1 MKQIGYVL
9 FFLCL
14 PLAGYADHIIGGEL
28 TMQSLGKPGSYRI
41 QLNQYLDANATSP
54 GISGNLK
61 DRETIY
67 IFSKKGP
74 TLIAS
79 YSLAGQPLKD
89 IIYKN
94 VACAKSKSIRTYNAA
109 YTADVQLDIS
119 QYSDPAGYYAVLERC
134 CRNRAIS
141 NLASSGGIG
150 MVFYLEF
157 PALTRNGV
165 PFVNSSPAFA
175 PLNGNFICLNKL
187 FTTTYAATDADGD
200 QLRYSLV
207 TPYQGYTD
215 ENITTG
221 DATPHA
227 IYPLVTWGVGYSAGN
242 AIPGSPGLQI
252 DANTGQMSVTAAQ
265 TGYFLF
271 TVQCDEYRNGVKIG
285 SVRRDFQ
292 IPVVDCPNE
301 TPPTPI
307 VTDKGIATHA
317 AEICE
322 GSSLTLAADND
333 PKWAYQWQRDG
344 INLITGN
351 GASLTVSASGV
362 YTVVKSFATKCS
374 ADIVSSG
381 VQVTVLPSPSAK
393 IKLQRPDGS
402 EVSVPFCEGDQILA
416 SASGVAGNSTV
427 RWATTSSALQVSNGV
442 ARITKSGLYSLTVV
456 DNATNCAA
464 TDNLQIDLRPAPMAT
479 LTASATQ
486 ICAGD
491 SVRLATTN
499 NPTYT
504 YLWEPVT
511 PKKQAEL
518 WVKQAGIYRV
528 RITNADGCSA
538 VSPDLTLA
546 VSTRLNVAVDS
557 ISPLCAS
564 NARLTLGGTP
574 TTGTWIGPG
583 VAGNTFDPAAA
594 GVGLRKLQYTVKNE
608 AGCGSSAT
616 SWVQVLPP
624 LQLLGSLTYRVPRG
638 SSVQL
643 QQQPNQPATLRWS
656 PPSYLDQPD
665 TPTPT
670 FQSGESTTY
679 TVEAQTASGC
689 RVSSR
694 IAVDVYDRL
703 YIPTAFSPNGDGDN
717 EQWRPINGERFP
729 NCEVA
734 VYDRWGNLIYQGS
747 GTNAAWD
754 GRYGQTVVEPGVYT
768 YLVKTAPNE
777 PSLSGKVTVLR

>member
-1 MKQIGYVL
+1 MRPILYIL
-9 FFLCL
+9 FLICL
-14 PLAGYADHIIGGEL
+14 PLAGYSDHIIGGEL
-28 TMQSLGKPGSYRI
+28 SMKWLGKPGSYRI
-41 QLNQYLDANATSP
+41 RLNEYLDANATS
-54 GISGNLK
+54 SGNFK
-61 DRETIY
+61 DREVIY

-79 YSLAGQPLKD
+79 YSLSGQPLET
-89 IIYKN
+89 IPYKN
-94 VACAKSKSIRTYNAA
+94 AACAKAKNLNTYNAI
-109 YTADVQLDIS
+109 YVADVQLDPS
-119 QYSDPAGYYAVLERC
+119 QYADPGGYYAVLERC
-134 CRNRAIS
+134 CRNHAIS
-141 NLASSGGIG
+141 NLADPINIG

-157 PALTRNGV
+157 PALLKNGAS
-165 PFVNSSPAFA
+165 FVNSSPTFST
-175 PLNGNFICLNKL
+175 LNGSFICLNKP
-187 FTTTYAATDADGD
+187 FTATYAATDADGD

-215 ENITTG
+215 ENTTTG
-221 DATPHA
+221 NNTPHA
-227 IYPLVTWGVGYSAGN
+227 TYPLVTWGAGYSAGN

-252 DANTGQMSVTAAQ
+252 DANTGQLSVTASQ

-292 IPVVDCPNE
+292 IPVVDCPTE

-307 VTDKGIATHA
+307 VTDNGITINA
-317 AEICE
+317 AKLCE

-344 INLITGN
+344 INIITGN
-351 GASLTVSASGV
+351 GASLTVVESGV

-374 ADIVSSG
+374 ADVISSG
-381 VQVTVLPSPSAK
+381 VRVEVQPTPAAK
-393 IKLQRPDGS
+393 ITLTNGNGLDVRP
-402 EVSVPFCEGDQILA
+402 PFCENDNILA
-416 SASGVAGNSTV
+416 SASGVAGNSTIL
-427 RWATTSSALQVSNGV
+427 WATTSSALQVSNGV

-456 DNATNCAA
+456 DNATKCAA
-464 TDNLQIDLRPAPMAT
+464 TDKLQIDLRPAPTAT

-491 SVRLATTN
+491 SVRLVTIS
-499 NPTYT
+499 NPGYT
-504 YLWEPVT
+504 YIWEPGAL
-511 PKKQAEL
+511 KKQAEL
-518 WVKQAGIYRV
+518 WVKQAGTYRV

-546 VSTRLNVAVDS
+546 ISTLLNVSVDS

-564 NARLTLGGTP
+564 NARLTLGGIP
-574 TTGTWIGPG
+574 TAGTWTGPG
-583 VAGNTFDPAAA
+583 ITGNTFDPAVA
-594 GVGLRKLQYTVKNE
+594 GIGLRKLQYTVKNA
-608 AGCGSSAT
+608 AGCRSSAT
-616 SWVQVLPP
+616 SWVRVLPP

-643 QQQPNQPATLRWS
+643 QQQPNQPAALRWL
-656 PPSYLDQPD
+656 PPNYLDQTD

-679 TVEAQTASGC
+679 TVEAQTTSGC
-689 RVSSR
+689 RVSSQ
-694 IAVDVYDRL
+694 IAVAVYDRL
-703 YIPTAFSPNGDGDN
+703 YIPTAFSPNGDGNN
-717 EQWRPINGERFP
+717 EQWRPVNGERFP

-734 VYDRWGNLIYQGS
+734 VYDRWGNLVYQGS
-747 GTNAAWD
+747 GSNVAWD

-777 PSLSGKVTVLR
+777 PVLSGKVTVLK